1 MLVAGEARSDM
12 HKRKSHPAKG
22 GFFFQGRIVPT
33 EAKPQKLSEQM
44 LEAAGLGCQDFFQ

>member
-1 MLVAGEARSDM
+1 MIRAVYANHSRLDLPRASVVKRDLIRGGKK

-33 EAKPQKLSEQM
+33 EAKP
-44 LEAAGLGCQDFFQ
+44 